1 MTPAAALVEQA
12 LAALGVGDLDTAEAA
27 CRQALAIDTQQ
38 ADALHIAGHVAGQRG
53 QREQAIALVEQAIA
67 LVPNHPQYRYNLA
80 VSLGQA
86 GRDNEAALHYQAC
99 LRQHPRHGDALWNYG
114 EMLRMAEHFERAAE
128 LFLRFEAGGG
138 NYPAL
143 HHRLAVCL
151 SALGRDEEARA
162 RFEHELNNTHHDPLT
177 RWEYALHLLSRERFA
192 EGFAQYRHRFAC
204 GGRNSVYCHDFG
216 LPAWEGRFDGDGG
229 QTLLVHGEQGLG
241 DEMMFASVLPEL
253 LADAQAAGAR
263 VVLAVKPA
271 VVRLFARS
279 FPQAI
284 VRSHKVG
291 AAVANLPDLPRID
304 WQVAIGDLPFFYR
317 KTEADFAS
325 AAHPYL
331 RADPDRTAWYERQ
344 LALQE
349 PLGAPA
355 PRLRVGLMW
364 GSNPAP
370 VNAKFM
376 RWTQQRSVPVQM
388 FERLAHHVP
397 EVRFVSLQNHERGA
411 EAALAPG
418 LDILDFSALQ
428 TDFAETAALIGA
440 LDLVISVDTS
450 VSHLAGG
457 LGKPCWV
464 PLMKRPDW
472 RHGLVREHSLWY
484 GGTRYFRQSAHHQWS
499 DVLDRMDAALAE
511 LLERPTETKA
521 AQPTRPELARA
532 LALLGARDLPAARQ
546 WFDQALEREPDS
558 PVVRWEAAMEALTAS
573 DWARGWDLHEAR
585 LAVFGWEALNLCPL
599 PWPQWQGQP
608 LEGRTLVVHGE
619 QGIGDEIMYASM
631 LPDLLAQGARVILA
645 CVPPLAAILEDAFPA
660 VRVVPH
666 PRGNP
671 AAWRTALPDWTR
683 EIGPVDWQC
692 PSGGLARW
700 LRREA
705 ADFPRRP
712 YLRAG
717 PVRTEAMRQHL
728 QALQPAAGAL
738 RVGIAW
744 CGNLDNPHGRAKSLT
759 PEQLLP
765 LAQVPGVQL
774 IGLQSRQY
782 AAEAR
787 RVPGLKLLDMS
798 AHTDDFADLA
808 ALAAQ
813 MDLVISI
820 DSSYVHLCGA
830 LGLPVW
836 LPLRRNCDWRW
847 GWRQPDSVWYAN
859 LRLFHQ
865 RVDGEWQPVIDELRT
880 ALEQR
885 ALAPSDSPSRP

>member
-1 MTPAAALVEQA
+1 
-12 LAALGVGDLDTAEAA
+12 
-27 CRQALAIDTQQ
+27 
-38 ADALHIAGHVAGQRG
+38 
-53 QREQAIALVEQAIA
+53 
-67 LVPNHPQYRYNLA
+67 
-80 VSLGQA
+80 
-86 GRDNEAALHYQAC
+86 
-99 LRQHPRHGDALWNYG
+99 
-114 EMLRMAEHFERAAE
+114 
-128 LFLRFEAGGG
+128 
-138 NYPAL
+138 
-143 HHRLAVCL
+143 
-151 SALGRDEEARA
+151 
-162 RFEHELNNTHHDPLT
+162 
-177 RWEYALHLLSRERFA
+177 
-192 EGFAQYRHRFAC
+192 
-204 GGRNSVYCHDFG
+204 
-216 LPAWEGRFDGDGG
+216 
-229 QTLLVHGEQGLG
+229 
-241 DEMMFASVLPEL
+241 MMFASVLPDL
-253 LADAQAAGAR
+253 LADAQAAGAS
-263 VVLAVKPA
+263 VVLAVKPPL
-271 VVRLFARS
+271 VRLFAAS

-284 VRSHKVG
+284 VRPHMVG
-291 AAVANLPDLPRID
+291 AAVVDLSGLPRID

-325 AAHPYL
+325 AARPYL
-331 RADPDRTAWYERQ
+331 RADPARTGWYARQ

-349 PLGAPA
+349 PPGAPA
-355 PRLRVGLMW
+355 PRLRVGIMW
-364 GSNPAP
+364 GSNPAA

-376 RWTQQRSVPVQM
+376 RWTQQRSIPVQM
-388 FERLAHHVP
+388 FERLAHRVP
-397 EVRFVSLQNHERGA
+397 GVRFVSMQNHERGS

-450 VSHLAGG
+450 PV
-457 LGKPCWV
+457 
-464 PLMKRPDW
+464 
-472 RHGLVREHSLWY
+472 
-484 GGTRYFRQSAHHQWS
+484 
-499 DVLDRMDAALAE
+499 AE
-511 LLERPTETKA
+511 TET

-532 LALLGARDLPAARQ
+532 LAALDSRDLPAARR
-546 WFDQALEREPDS
+546 WFDQALEHEPDS
-558 PVVRWEAAMEALTAS
+558 PVVQWEAAMEALTAG

-585 LAVFGWEALNLCPL
+585 LAVFGREALNLCSL

-608 LEGRTLVVHGE
+608 LEGRTIVVHGE

-631 LPDLLAQGARVILA
+631 LPDLLAQGARVVLA
-645 CVPPLAAILEDAFPA
+645 CVPPLAALMRDAFPA
-660 VRVVPH
+660 VQVVPH

-671 AAWRTALPDWTR
+671 AAWRTALPEWTR

-692 PSGGLARW
+692 PSGSLARW

-712 YLRAG
+712 YLRAD
-717 PVRTEAMRQHL
+717 PLRTEATRQHL
-728 QALQPAAGAL
+728 QALRPAAGAL

-744 CGNLDNPHGRAKSLT
+744 CGNLDNPHGRAKSLM

-782 AAEAR
+782 AAQAG
-787 RVPGLKLLDMS
+787 RVPGLNLLDMS

-847 GWRQPDSVWYAN
+847 GWRQADSVWYAN

-865 RVDGEWQPVIDELRT
+865 HVDGEWQPVIDELRT
-880 ALEQR
+880 ALGQR